1 MYAFE
6 LMLKLTMLTCRH
18 LDLRLRP
25 HGATRE
31 TTRCFL
37 ENLAGLNTKAHGPR
51 GGFCGG
57 ISATPGVW
65 RTLTISTVI
74 YKLRCGA
81 SKLSYVRGWGVA
93 VLLPRSLCEACVV
106 LRFWAVWFCV
116 FGCVVLLCG
125 LCGLC
130 GVCGLAVWPVRPV
143 WFWL

>member
-37 ENLAGLNTKAHGPR
+37 KNLAGQNTKPHGPR

-57 ISATPGVW
+57 ITATPGVW
-65 RTLTISTVI
+65 RTLAISTFI
-74 YKLRCGA
+74 YQMRCGA
-81 SKLSYVRGWGVA
+81 SKWSFEWGWGVA

-106 LRFWAVWFCV
+106 LRFW
-116 FGCVVLLCG
+116 LCG
-125 LCGLC
+125 F
-130 GVCGLAVWPVRPV
+130 AVRPV
-143 WFWL
+143 WFCCVACVACVASVVWLCGL